1 MSTQKKTNKTKAECK
16 CQSAVSND
24 MSALFQ
30 MARPDYWTESA
41 LVSYGCISHVYVYV
55 YIKYYAIYT
64 H

>member
-1 MSTQKKTNKTKAECK
+1 MQMPIGGG
-16 CQSAVSND
+16 SND